1 MAKHQKDNCDH
12 SPILLYWIVVANDCD
27 HIAQSWPD
35 FLTLPNVEGPCCQL
49 LIMTVS
55 DVNKIKGGRERLI
68 RHGLTLL
75 QVDVVLRVGGEIGE
89 RYRPAV
95 LGGSAR

>member
-1 MAKHQKDNCDH
+1 MANHQKANCDYL
-12 SPILLYWIVVANDCD
+12 PNLWYWIVVANDCD
-27 HIAQSWPD
+27 HLAQSWPD
-35 FLTLPNVEGPCCQL
+35 VLTHANVEAFCCQL
-49 LIMTVS
+49 FIMTVS
-55 DVNKIKGGRERLI
+55 GGNKIKGGRGSLN